1 MSEFALERPTYAR
14 RAMLAVGVVLALGA
28 VTAFGVAPSTVVDLP
43 ELKFVV
49 KSFNPPSAGG
59 HPAETE
65 STPALFR
72 QSERVVRGDTLAS
85 LLNRMGADDPE
96 LMQFVA
102 SDRKTRQLMQLTAG
116 RTVTAEIDDLG
127 RVHLLQYRP
136 AAIDPES
143 PAAPVRLT
151 ITREDQG
158 FSMNEAVVDLDRS
171 IVMRTAEV
179 RSSLFA
185 ATDAADIPD
194 AVAIKLV
201 DVLDGVLNL
210 RRDLRR
216 GDRLAVIYEMVR
228 EAGSLDTPVAGRLL
242 AFELTNGSARH
253 QALWF
258 EHEPGRG
265 SYFDFE
271 GRSLTRSFL
280 REPLEFS
287 RVSSNYSFARRH
299 PLFKD
304 VRAHTGVD
312 FAAPIGTRVRSSA
325 DGVVEFVGHEGG
337 YGRVVRIAH
346 PGRITTVYAHLN
358 SFAEALKRGRRVS
371 QGEVIGTVGMT
382 GWATGPHLHYE
393 FRVNGQ
399 HMDPMTVKLPEGRR
413 LSVAERMRF
422 DPLAAVWR
430 EQLAQIESIGMASF
444 E

>member
-1 MSEFALERPTYAR
+1 
-14 RAMLAVGVVLALGA
+14 
-28 VTAFGVAPSTVVDLP
+28 
-43 ELKFVV
+43 
-49 KSFNPPSAGG
+49 
-59 HPAETE
+59 
-65 STPALFR
+65 
-72 QSERVVRGDTLAS
+72 
-85 LLNRMGADDPE
+85 
-96 LMQFVA
+96 
-102 SDRKTRQLMQLTAG
+102 
-116 RTVTAEIDDLG
+116 
-127 RVHLLQYRP
+127 
-136 AAIDPES
+136 
-143 PAAPVRLT
+143 
-151 ITREDQG
+151 
-158 FSMNEAVVDLDRS
+158 
-171 IVMRTAEV
+171 
-179 RSSLFA
+179 
-185 ATDAADIPD
+185 
-194 AVAIKLV
+194 
-201 DVLDGVLNL
+201 
-210 RRDLRR
+210 
-216 GDRLAVIYEMVR
+216 
-228 EAGSLDTPVAGRLL
+228 LL

>member
-1 MSEFALERPTYAR
+1 
-14 RAMLAVGVVLALGA
+14 
-28 VTAFGVAPSTVVDLP
+28 
-43 ELKFVV
+43 
-49 KSFNPPSAGG
+49 
-59 HPAETE
+59 
-65 STPALFR
+65 
-72 QSERVVRGDTLAS
+72 
-85 LLNRMGADDPE
+85 
-96 LMQFVA
+96 
-102 SDRKTRQLMQLTAG
+102 
-116 RTVTAEIDDLG
+116 
-127 RVHLLQYRP
+127 
-136 AAIDPES
+136 
-143 PAAPVRLT
+143 
-151 ITREDQG
+151 
-158 FSMNEAVVDLDRS
+158 
-171 IVMRTAEV
+171 
-179 RSSLFA
+179 
-185 ATDAADIPD
+185 
-194 AVAIKLV
+194 
-201 DVLDGVLNL
+201 
-210 RRDLRR
+210 
-216 GDRLAVIYEMVR
+216 
-228 EAGSLDTPVAGRLL
+228 
-242 AFELTNGSARH
+242 
-253 QALWF
+253 
-258 EHEPGRG
+258 
-265 SYFDFE
+265 
-271 GRSLTRSFL
+271 
-280 REPLEFS
+280 
-287 RVSSNYSFARRH
+287 VSSNYSFARRH

>member
-1 MSEFALERPTYAR
+1 
-14 RAMLAVGVVLALGA
+14 
-28 VTAFGVAPSTVVDLP
+28 
-43 ELKFVV
+43 
-49 KSFNPPSAGG
+49 
-59 HPAETE
+59 
-65 STPALFR
+65 
-72 QSERVVRGDTLAS
+72 
-85 LLNRMGADDPE
+85 
-96 LMQFVA
+96 
-102 SDRKTRQLMQLTAG
+102 
-116 RTVTAEIDDLG
+116 
-127 RVHLLQYRP
+127 
-136 AAIDPES
+136 
-143 PAAPVRLT
+143 
-151 ITREDQG
+151 
-158 FSMNEAVVDLDRS
+158 MNEAVVDLDRS